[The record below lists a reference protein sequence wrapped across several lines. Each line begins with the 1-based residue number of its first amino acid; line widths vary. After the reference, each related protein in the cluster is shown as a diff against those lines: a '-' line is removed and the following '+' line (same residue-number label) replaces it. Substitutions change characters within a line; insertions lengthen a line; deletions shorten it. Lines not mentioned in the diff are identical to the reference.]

1 MNNFGTPTQARIFR
15 FWLPLQSTWLMMAA
29 ESPFLAAVIARL
41 PDPKY
46 NLAAYGVAYALAII
60 VEAPVIMM
68 MSASTALVD
77 SADAYRKL
85 RNFAWT
91 LNILIT
97 AWMVVGL
104 FTPIYPWLMN
114 DLIGLDPTV
123 SQLTHTALMI
133 LLPWPAAIG
142 YRRFYQGL
150 LIRHGLTR
158 RVAYGTAIRL
168 IAMVGTTVVLIWLRA
183 TGRIEVAGV
192 TVGAAALSVG
202 VCTEAVAS
210 RLMAARVVTAL
221 LAPVSAPTPASPA
234 ASPAASAAASAV
246 ASTAAPTSQPA
257 DTDQAQLTYR
267 GILRFYYPLALTS
280 TIALAVH
287 PVVTFFMGQARQPL
301 ESLAMLPVLNAL
313 VFIFRTPGLSF
324 QEVAITLLDQGEA
337 GLAAA
342 RRFARTLGL
351 CATLGLALVALTPLA
366 DFWFETISGLSPDLS
381 VYALLPVRLLIV
393 LPALSV
399 LLSWQRALLV
409 AGRRTAP
416 ITWASILE
424 VSGIAII
431 LLTTVYGLEMVGVTA
446 AALAFLG
453 GRLAGTGLLLRPCRR
468 AARKISS
475 G

>member
-1 MNNFGTPTQARIFR
+1 MNNFGTPTQTRIFR
-15 FWLPLQSTWLMMAA
+15 FWLPLQSTWLMMAI

-97 AWMVVGL
+97 AWMIVGL

-123 SQLTHTALMI
+123 SRLTHTALMI

-150 LIRHGLTR
+150 LIRHSLTR

-168 IAMVGTTVVLIWLRA
+168 IAMVSTTAVLIWLRA

-202 VCTEAVAS
+202 VCVEAVAS

-221 LAPVSAPTPASPA
+221 LAPASAPT
-234 ASPAASAAASAV
+234 
-246 ASTAAPTSQPA
+246 AAPVSLPA
-257 DTDQAQLTYR
+257 DTGQAQLTYR
-267 GILRFYYPLALTS
+267 GILSFYYPLALTS

-287 PVVTFFMGQARQPL
+287 PVVTFFMGHARQPL

-313 VFIFRTPGLSF
+313 VFVFRTPGLAF

-366 DFWFETISGLSPDLS
+366 GFWFETISGLSPELS
-381 VYALLPVRLLIV
+381 AYALLPVRLLIV

-416 ITWASILE
+416 ITWAAILE
-424 VSGIAII
+424 VSVIAAI
-431 LLTTVYGLEMVGVTA
+431 LLTTIYGLHMVGVTA

-468 AARKISS
+468 VAQKISS
-475 G
+475 S